1 MSGTFASTIKANR
14 FKNKLTCLQTRIKLV
29 AFIRKKGQFY
39 SDMDKFN
46 TDTKL
51 QEVH

>member
-29 AFIRKKGQFY
+29 AFIRKEQFY